1 MRGLP
6 YTTPPLIIEIETPPP
21 FYIGGIHSQRHIIYV
36 LQCRVSTPSLFHG
49 QSRVLKFQCLV
60 NLNHYEMSKIKTVAM
75 LLSLWYTF
83 FSTVLVG
90 SVDLMHDTQEV
101 KLIWLTNWIVSVGVF
116 ACVSIWAS
124 KQLRCEGVKYSNTL
138 TI

>member
-1 MRGLP
+1 
-6 YTTPPLIIEIETPPP
+6 
-21 FYIGGIHSQRHIIYV
+21 
-36 LQCRVSTPSLFHG
+36 
-49 QSRVLKFQCLV
+49 
-60 NLNHYEMSKIKTVAM
+60 MSKIKTVAM

-124 KQLRCEGVKYSNTL
+124 K
-138 TI
+138 